1 MNLKNIL
8 IAVIAFVALVSTA
21 DGQTKENSFR
31 VEKIGNGKQNILF
44 IPGFASSGDVW
55 KETMEGLGDDY
66 TYYVLTMPGFASV
79 PAQTDPTFKGWRNE
93 IINFIKT
100 DNINNLIIIGHS
112 MGGGLAMSI
121 AAAEPKLISKIVVV
135 DAVPC
140 LAALSDPNFK
150 SNPNYDCS
158 PMVNQIKSLS
168 DEQFRAMQKQG
179 MAGMVQD
186 TSKQNLIVNWSMKSD
201 RATFGKMF
209 CDFSNT
215 DLRDE
220 IKTIECPALILLESS
235 FIRIK
240 PAIEQQYSNLKTAD
254 LSYADHSLHFIM
266 YDAKDWYMQQ
276 VQNFLK

>member
-1 MNLKNIL
+1 M
-8 IAVIAFVALVSTA
+8 
-21 DGQTKENSFR
+21 
-31 VEKIGNGKQNILF
+31 
-44 IPGFASSGDVW
+44 
-55 KETMEGLGDDY
+55 
-66 TYYVLTMPGFASV
+66 
-79 PAQTDPTFKGWRNE
+79 
-93 IINFIKT
+93 
-100 DNINNLIIIGHS
+100 
-112 MGGGLAMSI
+112 
-121 AAAEPKLISKIVVV
+121 VV

-186 TSKQNLIVNWSMKSD
+186 TSKQNLIVDWSMKSD